1 MIESQAGIALHVYQ
15 WRRKALRIGF
25 TNGVFDILH
34 VGHLSTLKYAKAHCD
49 RLIVG
54 VDDDDSVRARK
65 GPDRPLQRA
74 QHRATLIDA
83 LHMVDVVIIFSAD
96 ILDPL
101 ICGIAPDVLIKGDE
115 YIGEEVV
122 GAAHADK
129 VIYAPMMAGISTTEL
144 AGRR

>member
-1 MIESQAGIALHVYQ
+1 MIETQAGIAQHVYQ

-34 VGHLSTLKYAKAHCD
+34 IGHVSTLRLAKRHCD
-49 RLIVG
+49 KLIVG

-65 GPDRPLQRA
+65 GPDRPFQTA
-74 QHRATLIDA
+74 HHRATLIDA
-83 LHMVDVVIIFSAD
+83 LHMVDAVIIFSAD
-96 ILDPL
+96 ILEPL

-115 YIGEEVV
+115 YFGATVV

-129 VIYAPMMAGISTTEL
+129 VIYAPMVPGISTTAL
-144 AGRR
+144 AGR